1 MKTEINELSG
11 KGFYINFIKI
21 DDNKFDL
28 LDFFDLDPKKY
39 PFLLES
45 VAKGNERARFSI
57 LFNKPDIILKKI
69 SEDSTSFLDT
79 LDKEIEKNKI
89 TQEDI
94 FIGKKKIELPFLGG
108 WFVYLGYELV
118 MEIETSLTLPSSPFQ
133 IPTAFAARVSSAIVY
148 DNLENTL
155 YFITEGSKDT
165 AKDMLLDFEKINK
178 KFPKKFLKRRIE
190 VTKKGTDK
198 QHQDDIRK
206 CIEFIFQGE
215 IFQANLSRLWEFK
228 IEKHLLDSD
237 IYRELRKTNPSPFS
251 GLLMLEEGSIISSSP
266 ERLVS
271 VKKNIIETR
280 PIAGTRPRGKTGITD
295 VELSR
300 ELISSV
306 KERAE
311 HLMLVDLE
319 RNDIA
324 RVCEAG
330 SVKVDEMMVVESYS
344 HVHHIV
350 SNIKGKLKEGIKP
363 GKIISAVFPGGTITG
378 CPKVKCIEILGD
390 LEKIGRG
397 PYTGSFGYINH
408 NGNLD
413 LNILIRTLV
422 REENKLSL
430 RAGGGIVADSVP
442 EKETLETE
450 AKANAMLKALQ
461 NLRFK

>member
-21 DDNKFDL
+21 TDNKFDL

-57 LFNKPDIILKKI
+57 LFSRPDIIFEKINGNPMNFLK
-69 SEDSTSFLDT
+69 T

-89 TQEDI
+89 IQEDV
-94 FIGKKKIELPFLGG
+94 FIDEKKIELPFLGG

-118 MEIETSLTLPSSPFQ
+118 MEIETSLSLPVSPFQ
-133 IPTAFAARVSSAIVY
+133 IPTAFAARVSSAIIY
-148 DNLENTL
+148 DNLENIL
-155 YFITEGSKDT
+155 YFVTEGSKDT
-165 AKDMLLDFEKINK
+165 ARDMLCDFDKINK
-178 KFPKKFLKRRIE
+178 KVAKKFSKKKIE

-198 QHQDDIRK
+198 QHQDDIKK

-215 IFQANLSRLWEFK
+215 IFQVNLSRLWEFR
-228 IEKHLLDSD
+228 IDSHLLDSD

-251 GLLMLEEGSIISSSP
+251 GLLMLKKGSIISSSP

-324 RVCEAG
+324 RVCKAG

-350 SNIKGKLKEGIKP
+350 SNIKGELKEDTKP

-378 CPKVKCIEILGD
+378 CPKVKCIEILGN

-422 REENKLSL
+422 REDNKLSL
-430 RAGGGIVADSVP
+430 RAGGGIVADSIP
-442 EKETLETE
+442 
-450 AKANAMLKALQ
+450 
-461 NLRFK
+461 

>member
-1 MKTEINELSG
+1 MKKIENNEIIG
-11 KGFYINFIKI
+11 KGFYINFVTNI
-21 DDNKFDL
+21 DKKFDI
-28 LDFFDLDPKKY
+28 LDFFDLDSEKY

-45 VAKGNERARFSI
+45 VAKGNERARYSI
-57 LFNKPDIILKKI
+57 LFRKPNIILEKI
-69 SEDSTSFLDT
+69 GNHSKNFLED
-79 LDKEIEKNKI
+79 LDKEIERKKI
-89 TQEDI
+89 FQEDVTI
-94 FIGKKKIELPFLGG
+94 NGKKIELPFLGG
-108 WFVYLGYELV
+108 WFIYLGYELV
-118 MEIETSLTLPSSPFQ
+118 MEIEKSLKLPNSPYQ
-133 IPTAFAARVSSAIVY
+133 IPTAFAARVSAAIIY
-148 DNLENTL
+148 DKIDRILF
-155 YFITEGSKDT
+155 FITEGSKEIAIDM
-165 AKDMLLDFEKINK
+165 AKDFEKINK
-178 KFPKKFLKRRIE
+178 KVIKTFSKKKIE

-198 QHQDDIRK
+198 QHQDDIKK
-206 CIEFIFQGE
+206 CIEYIFQGE

-228 IEKHLLDSD
+228 IDSNLSDSD

-251 GLLMLEEGSIISSSP
+251 GLLMLKEGSIISSSP
-266 ERLVS
+266 ERLIS
-271 VKKNIIETR
+271 VKENVVETR
-280 PIAGTRPRGKTGITD
+280 PIAGTRPRGKSGITD

-300 ELISSV
+300 ELISSE

-350 SNIKGKLKEGIKP
+350 SNIKGRLKNSMKP

-408 NGNLD
+408 NGDLD

-422 REENKLSL
+422 REDNKLSL
-430 RAGGGIVADSVP
+430 RAGGGIVADSIP

-461 NLRFK
+461 NLRF